1 MAFTSRLVLLF
12 ALPAAASATTT
23 ADLAAAFPQ
32 LARIE
37 LKNEGVT
44 VLYPRERAGKAT
56 PPAWLKEYEE
66 AGVYA
71 SAPLVLRLGDL
82 PPLTLVCDSGPSAD
96 PSCRLL
102 RDPDDAEHDV
112 FSAPGTQFAFLP
124 DARIVVGGHS
134 NTFYDVRTLYRWEND
149 RFAEVP
155 QPLRHVGVS
164 GVLNEP
170 VALKQS
176 PGGAPLGIALSRGT
190 RVTVLLNDTTR
201 AGDDGASADYLLL
214 TPEGLSGWASLP
226 GRPDGTT
233 AVEGLYYRG
242 D

>member
-1 MAFTSRLVLLF
+1 MSLIASLPLLL
-12 ALPAAASATTT
+12 ALPAAGAAPA

-37 LKNEGVT
+37 LNNEGVT
-44 VLYPRERAGKAT
+44 VLYPREHAARAA

-66 AGVYA
+66 AGVHA
-71 SAPLVLRLGDL
+71 SAPLVLQLEGL

-102 RDPDDAEHDV
+102 RDPDDAEHDA
-112 FSAPGTQFAFLP
+112 FSSPGTQFAFLP
-124 DARIVVGGHS
+124 EARIVVGGHS
-134 NTFYDVRTLYRWEND
+134 NTFYDVRRLYRWQGD
-149 RFAEVP
+149 RFVEVP

-164 GVLNEP
+164 GVLKEP
-170 VALKQS
+170 VTLNQS
-176 PGGAPLGIALSRGT
+176 PGGPPLDIALKRGT
-190 RVTVLLNDTTR
+190 RVTVLLNDMRR
-201 AGDDGASADYLLL
+201 AGEDGTSADYLLL

-226 GRPDGTT
+226 SRPDGTT
-233 AVEGLYYRG
+233 AVDGIYYRG